1 MQQNQ
6 NNNNLAVRQSLRNK
20 NEMISFADPK
30 SESQKDGEA
39 SSGLHADIPHE
50 RTSEQ
55 FNAANAA
62 DADEQDNRD
71 NA

>member
-1 MQQNQ
+1 MQQQ
-6 NNNNLAVRQSLRNK
+6 LASRQSLRNK
-20 NEMISFADPK
+20 NEMIRAALFNGPK

-55 FNAANAA
+55 FNAAVIEE
-62 DADEQDNRD
+62 DQDNPH
-71 NA
+71 APHAA

>member
-1 MQQNQ
+1 
-6 NNNNLAVRQSLRNK
+6 
-20 NEMISFADPK
+20 MIRAALFTGPK

-55 FNAANAA
+55 FNAAVIEE
-62 DADEQDNRD
+62 DQDNPH
-71 NA
+71 APHAT